1 MGSKIQYLLSFL
13 SYFRCIQDHWKL
25 ASGVGCEHCNCDP
38 VGSNNL
44 TCHPVTGICECKEG
58 FGGRACD
65 ECMELHYGD
74 PKIGDCKPCNCNE
87 LGSESFQCDFRTG
100 KCKCLEG

>member
-1 MGSKIQYLLSFL
+1 MRVVDHSDCEYNTKKQNGYPIYVMAAMDGSV
-13 SYFRCIQDHWKL
+13 
-25 ASGVGCEHCNCDP
+25 AEPGVC
-38 VGSNNL
+38 
-44 TCHPVTGICECKEG
+44 T
-58 FGGRACD
+58 RACD